1 MKWAGHAN
9 DPNSITHKTTRW
21 PSHRI
26 CHASDIIR
34 KDTLSMDKLR
44 TAKIVVLVVM
54 ALLVVAFLHY
64 HLPRTAV
71 VTVEGTDVKWLDSA
85 GRLVKP
91 KNTGATGVKDVR
103 FINTVT
109 LDKRVL
115 VLRNEDTG
123 WGWPPYFK
131 FNSSD
136 LVAQAQAFANENPQP
151 TVLVTFYGWRIQ
163 LFSLYPNILKM
174 RTVAPDYSHFPW
186 FNLIFLVVLVSGLLF
201 IRLKVKQLYERIRER
216 FKSKHAPP
224 ADAEDGSRTKD
235 E

>member
-1 MKWAGHAN
+1 MN
-9 DPNSITHKTTRW
+9 E
-21 PSHRI
+21 
-26 CHASDIIR
+26 
-34 KDTLSMDKLR
+34 KLR
-44 TAKIVVLVVM
+44 IAKIVALVLM
-54 ALLVVAFLHY
+54 LLLTTAFLHY

-71 VTVEGTDVKWLDSA
+71 VTIEGTDVKWMDRS
-85 GRLVKP
+85 GRLSSRRDMK
-91 KNTGATGVKDVR
+91 GGVVRDVR

-109 LDKRVL
+109 REKKVL

-136 LVAQAQAFANENPQP
+136 LVAQAQAFARTEPSP
-151 TVLVTFYGWRIQ
+151 TVLVTFYGWRLQ
-163 LFSLYPNILKM
+163 LFSLYPNVVRM
-174 RTVAPDYSHFPW
+174 RAVSPDYSHFPW
-186 FNLIFLVVLVSGLLF
+186 FNIIFLLLLVGGLLF

-216 FKSKHAPP
+216 FFSKHTPP